1 MRLLDGI
8 TDSIDKSLNKLWE
21 TVKDREVW
29 QAIVHGVSKSWTQLS
44 EGTMTKELRLFK
56 DGHLRSFS
64 HFAVINNKTMNIIV
78 WISFLPV

>member
-1 MRLLDGI
+1 MNLSKLCEFMM
-8 TDSIDKSLNKLWE
+8 DK
-21 TVKDREVW
+21 EVRHT
-29 QAIVHGVSKSWTQLS
+29 AVHGVSKSWTQLS